1 MRFRNNYF
9 QGTSVAASVKIVKI
23 GHLYAKTYSI
33 LRDTSSAKRI
43 VTQLLVIAKLDR
55 RKDFILR
62 GFVCN
67 IIRPSKELYR
77 CKVSNW
83 SARIRCKNWSKLRIK
98 TLERCPWRHSSFFI
112 VNRKHIS
119 NFVLIDDFEQANF
132 CWIHLERINT
142 FEDKF
147 GYKMHYVE
155 VF

>member
-9 QGTSVAASVKIVKI
+9 QGTPAAASVKIVKI
-23 GHLYAKTYSI
+23 GHLYAKTYSV

-83 SARIRCKNWSKLRIK
+83 SARIRCKNWSKLRIE
-98 TLERCPWRHSSFFI
+98 TLERCQWRHSSYFI
-112 VNRKHIS
+112 FNRKHIS
-119 NFVLIDDFEQANF
+119 NFVLTDDFEQANF
-132 CWIHLERINT
+132 CWIHLEKINT
-142 FEDKF
+142 FEDKI

>member
-1 MRFRNNYF
+1 M
-9 QGTSVAASVKIVKI
+9 AASVKIVKI

-77 CKVSNW
+77 CKVSN
-83 SARIRCKNWSKLRIK
+83 
-98 TLERCPWRHSSFFI
+98 
-112 VNRKHIS
+112 
-119 NFVLIDDFEQANF
+119 
-132 CWIHLERINT
+132 
-142 FEDKF
+142 
-147 GYKMHYVE
+147 
-155 VF
+155 